1 MTMSSS
7 FKHKTLNHTFITVIY
22 LFLLVL
28 VIPWYWPE
36 NDARQFYG
44 FPFWALAS
52 LGVLFL
58 TSVFT
63 AMLCL
68 QNAESACEKVG

>member
-1 MTMSSS
+1 MSSS
-7 FKHKTLNHTFITVIY
+7 SKHKTLNRAFVTVIY

-28 VIPWYWPE
+28 VIPWYWSE

-44 FPFWALAS
+44 FPLWALTS

-68 QNAESACEKVG
+68 QDAEPECEKVE

>member
-1 MTMSSS
+1 MSSS
-7 FKHKTLNHTFITVIY
+7 FKHKTLNRTFITVIY

-36 NDARQFYG
+36 NDSRQFYG
-44 FPFWALAS
+44 FHLWALAS